1 MLHIKFN
8 KNAEPDNSSKYE
20 NDDHVRVWDLIEWLL
35 GDLDGEK
42 FVASSEGTSEIDG
55 RIH

>member
-8 KNAEPDNSSKYE
+8 KNAEPDSHSKYE

-35 GDLDGEK
+35 GYLDGEK
-42 FVASSEGTSEIDG
+42 
-55 RIH
+55 

>member
-8 KNAEPDNSSKYE
+8 KNAEPDNCSKYE